1 MEQYALDNEMKIN
14 SDKSTF
20 ILFNP
25 TKTFDFI
32 PDCEINGKKIDT
44 NEEIKILGLTLQ
56 NDLKWKSNT
65 NNMTRKAY
73 KRLWII
79 KRLKKAGANKE
90 DLIDVYTKQ
99 VRSVVEFGVPVWNSG
114 LSKEEV

>member
-1 MEQYALDNEMKIN
+1 MGRKLSCGKSQVYSQISKVEQYALENEMKIN

-20 ILFNP
+20 TLFNP

-65 NNMTRKAY
+65 NSRTRQ
-73 KRLWII
+73 
-79 KRLKKAGANKE
+79 AGSELCQA
-90 DLIDVYTKQ
+90 Q
-99 VRSVVEFGVPVWNSG
+99 QS
-114 LSKEEV
+114 LSYLLAGT